1 MPLPTGSNFSGATVE
16 LLTRGVAG
24 GRIGGDASGGKAPH
38 ALDKKAK
45 SASGAQRENIP
56 FISFLGNYSTGAKNV
71 NPFALESDHRQFG
84 FTRPRFGCIIRLFV
98 ATSPSKSL
106 TQILLADPDNT
117 LTAAARRVLERRGLS
132 VTIAAD
138 GDEAL
143 ARFDPQTPVA
153 IVSVTQPERDGLE
166 LVRELRARA
175 PATQIILLTETSTI
189 STAMM
194 GLKEGAFAYIVK
206 PIADYLQLTHAVEK
220 AMELHELRASVDQQ
234 AASVPRQSP
243 DLSTLNQLTEA
254 ILFAQPWDK
263 VLKGAVKTAAHIFR
277 ASKAV
282 VLLADKAG
290 SLQLVAGLGNAGQGP
305 TARDFLSTV
314 GEAFAWQVAAER
326 KILAVAGPDKRFVQ
340 VGAPMIARD
349 KLVGVLIVYEIVPG
363 EIDSARL
370 TWLEAYAA
378 QLGAAVELGRL
389 EEENTRL
396 SPIDPL
402 TGAYSEGAFLDLA
415 EREFRR
421 SWRFNESLSVI
432 TVEIEGIAAIL
443 RRSRELHAHT
453 LRTVSDICRK
463 SVRKI
468 DLVARAKDDSFML
481 LLLMTDEPAAQ
492 AVAERI
498 LHSVS
503 AIPGEASRGTVRIA
517 VRLGLTTYPHEG
529 CASVMDLLEIARSA
543 LDNVNAPRQDL
554 IGRA

>member
-1 MPLPTGSNFSGATVE
+1 M
-16 LLTRGVAG
+16 
-24 GRIGGDASGGKAPH
+24 
-38 ALDKKAK
+38 
-45 SASGAQRENIP
+45 
-56 FISFLGNYSTGAKNV
+56 
-71 NPFALESDHRQFG
+71 
-84 FTRPRFGCIIRLFV
+84 
-98 ATSPSKSL
+98 
-106 TQILLADPDNT
+106 
-117 LTAAARRVLERRGLS
+117 
-132 VTIAAD
+132 TIAAD

-143 ARFDPQTPVA
+143 ARFDPQFPVA

-175 PATQIILLTETSTI
+175 PATQIILLTESSTI

-220 AMELHELRASVDQQ
+220 AMELHDLRTLVADQQ
-234 AASVPRQSP
+234 AGSLPRESP

-263 VLKGAVKTAAHIFR
+263 VLQEAVKTAAHIFR
-277 ASKAV
+277 ANKAV

-290 SLQLVAGLGNAGQGP
+290 SLQLVAGLGNTGQGP

-326 KILAVAGPDKRFVQ
+326 KILAVARPDKRFVQ

-349 KLVGVLIVYEIVPG
+349 KLVGVLIVYEIAAG
-363 EIDSARL
+363 EIDNARL

-378 QLGAAVELGRL
+378 QLGAAIELGRL

-396 SPIDPL
+396 SPIDRL
-402 TGAYSEGAFLDLA
+402 TGAYSESAFLDLA

-432 TVEIEGIAAIL
+432 HVAIEGIAAIL

-481 LLLMTDEPAAQ
+481 LLLMTDEAAAQ

-543 LDNVNAPRQDL
+543 LDNANAPRQDL